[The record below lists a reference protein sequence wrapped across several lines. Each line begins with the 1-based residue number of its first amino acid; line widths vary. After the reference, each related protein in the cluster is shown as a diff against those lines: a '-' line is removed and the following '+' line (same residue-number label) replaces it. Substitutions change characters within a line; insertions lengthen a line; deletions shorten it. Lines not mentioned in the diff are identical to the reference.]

1 MFGEAM
7 PRRRLTLDPRY
18 ATPVDTRILSMRDL
32 GGLIRLRRKELG
44 MTQADVSRLTGFS
57 MRLVGEIERGKERVA
72 ADKLLRLLD
81 VLNMTMTVH
90 VEGK

>member
-1 MFGEAM
+1 M

-18 ATPVDTRILSMRDL
+18 NTPADTRVLQMTDFGTLVRQ
-32 GGLIRLRRKELG
+32 RRKELG
-44 MTQADVSRLTGFS
+44 MTQRDLSRLTGYS
-57 MRLVGEIERGKERVA
+57 MRLIGEVERGKEHVA
-72 ADKLLRLLD
+72 ADKLLSILD

>member
-1 MFGEAM
+1 M

-18 ATPVDTRILSMRDL
+18 NTPADTRVLRMVDFGALVRQ
-32 GGLIRLRRKELG
+32 RRKELG
-44 MTQADVSRLTGFS
+44 MTQRDLSRLTGYS
-57 MRLVGEIERGKERVA
+57 MRLIGEVERGKEHVA
-72 ADKLLRLLD
+72 ADKLLSILD

>member
-1 MFGEAM
+1 M
-7 PRRRLTLDPRY
+7 PRRKLTLDPRFE
-18 ATPVDTRILSMRDL
+18 TPPNTRILNMEDM
-32 GGLIRLRRKELG
+32 GGLVRLRRRELG

-57 MRLVGEIERGKERVA
+57 MRLVGEIERGKEHVS

>member
-1 MFGEAM
+1 M

-18 ATPVDTRILSMRDL
+18 NTPADTRVLRMADFGVLVRQ
-32 GGLIRLRRKELG
+32 RRKELS
-44 MTQADVSRLTGFS
+44 MTQRDLSRLTGYS
-57 MRLVGEIERGKERVA
+57 MRLIGEVERGKEHVA
-72 ADKLLRLLD
+72 ADKLLSILD

>member
-1 MFGEAM
+1 M

-18 ATPVDTRILSMRDL
+18 NTPADTRVLQMADFGALVRQ
-32 GGLIRLRRKELG
+32 RRKELG
-44 MTQADVSRLTGFS
+44 MTQRDLSRLTGYS
-57 MRLVGEIERGKERVA
+57 MRLIGEVERGKEHVA
-72 ADKLLRLLD
+72 ADKLLSILD

>member
-1 MFGEAM
+1 M

-18 ATPVDTRILSMRDL
+18 NTPSDTRILQMTDFGVLVRQ
-32 GGLIRLRRKELG
+32 RRKELG
-44 MTQADVSRLTGFS
+44 MTQRDLSRLTGYS
-57 MRLVGEIERGKERVA
+57 MRLIGEVERGKEHVA
-72 ADKLLRLLD
+72 ADKLLSILD

>member
-1 MFGEAM
+1 M

-18 ATPVDTRILSMRDL
+18 NTPADTRVLQMADFGALVR
-32 GGLIRLRRKELG
+32 RRRKELG
-44 MTQADVSRLTGFS
+44 MTQRDLSRLTGYS
-57 MRLVGEIERGKERVA
+57 MRLIGEVERGKEHVA
-72 ADKLLRLLD
+72 ADKLLSILD

>member
-1 MFGEAM
+1 M

-18 ATPVDTRILSMRDL
+18 NTPADTRVLRMADFGALVRQ
-32 GGLIRLRRKELG
+32 RRKELG
-44 MTQADVSRLTGFS
+44 MTQRDLSRLTGYS
-57 MRLVGEIERGKERVA
+57 MRLIGEVERGKEHVA
-72 ADKLLRLLD
+72 ADKLLSILD

>member
-1 MFGEAM
+1 M

-18 ATPVDTRILSMRDL
+18 KTPADTRVLRMADFGALVR
-32 GGLIRLRRKELG
+32 RRRKELG
-44 MTQADVSRLTGFS
+44 MTQRDLSRLTGYS
-57 MRLVGEIERGKERVA
+57 MRLIGEVERGKEHVA
-72 ADKLLRLLD
+72 ADKLLSILD

>member
-1 MFGEAM
+1 M

-18 ATPVDTRILSMRDL
+18 NTPADTRILQMTDFGVLVRQ
-32 GGLIRLRRKELG
+32 RRKELG
-44 MTQADVSRLTGFS
+44 MTQRDLSRLTGYS
-57 MRLVGEIERGKERVA
+57 MRLIGEVERGKEHVA
-72 ADKLLRLLD
+72 ADKLLSILD

>member
-1 MFGEAM
+1 M

-18 ATPVDTRILSMRDL
+18 NTPADTRILYMADFGALVRQ
-32 GGLIRLRRKELG
+32 RRKELG
-44 MTQADVSRLTGFS
+44 MTQRDLSRLTSYS
-57 MRLVGEIERGKERVA
+57 MRLIGEVERGKEHVA
-72 ADKLLRLLD
+72 ADKLLSILD